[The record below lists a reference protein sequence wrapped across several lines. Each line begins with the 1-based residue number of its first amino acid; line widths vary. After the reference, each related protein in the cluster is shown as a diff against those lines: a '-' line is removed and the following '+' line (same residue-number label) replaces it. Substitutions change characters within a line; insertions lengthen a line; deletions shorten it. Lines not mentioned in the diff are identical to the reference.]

1 MIQESHDWE
10 YTLQKTLI
18 KKYTCYTHAVLKW
31 ITKKDVLCSTRN
43 LQCGMLS
50 VTGLAGGESGGEWT
64 QACVWLSPFTAH
76 LKPPPH
82 RMLIGYS
89 PI

>member
-50 VTGLAGGESGGEWT
+50 VSQAWLVGSLGENG
-64 QACVWLSPFTAH
+64 
-76 LKPPPH
+76 H
-82 RMLIGYS
+82 RRVYG
-89 PI
+89 